1 MSINQLR
8 KDGTS
13 EADLLG
19 LHSSEKEDGSGREL
33 AGDGFRKRLN
43 ALATE
48 HGSIE
53 ALARACG
60 MKGSTLRKWI
70 DGPSEPNRARL
81 VAIAQGAKVSV
92 AWLATGEGP
101 REPASSSV
109 APAVARGGGT
119 EATESRS
126 MEEEDVRIFFGVVSA
141 VQRLEGRIPEPIK
154 AEVAVRMRH
163 ALAVMARDQDH
174 QVRLDQDDL
183 DQLARIAQ
191 KLL

>member
-1 MSINQLR
+1 MESVSMIETG
-8 KDGTS
+8 DGC
-13 EADLLG
+13 A
-19 LHSSEKEDGSGREL
+19 
-33 AGDGFRKRLN
+33 ADGFRKRLEI
-43 ALATE
+43 LATE

-81 VAIAQGAKVSV
+81 VAIAQGARVSL

-101 REPASSSV
+101 REPAASSV
-109 APAVARGGGT
+109 TPVSTRH
-119 EATESRS
+119 EAGASTESRP
-126 MEEEDVRIFFGVVSA
+126 MEEADVRIFFGVVSA
-141 VQRLEGRIPEPIK
+141 VQRLEERLPEPIK
-154 AEVAVRMRH
+154 AEIAVRMRH

-174 QVRLDQDDL
+174 QARLDLDDL
-183 DQLARIAQ
+183 DDLARIAR